1 VPEDIHDLEARDAGR
16 KQTKILIVE
25 DEEDIREI
33 LVLRLHYMGEF
44 AIREASN
51 GQEALECIAQDPP
64 DIVLLDLKLPVLDG
78 WETARRIR
86 ALPAP
91 LSHVP
96 IIAVTA
102 YAMRSDRAKASAAG
116 CDEYITKPIVD
127 FRDVQAKMERLLTCG
142 GRGELAGGIP
152 A

>member
-1 VPEDIHDLEARDAGR
+1 MQEDIHDITAREERR
-16 KQTKILIVE
+16 KQAKILVVE

-33 LVLRLHYMGEF
+33 LVLHLQHMGEF
-44 AIREASN
+44 AIREATN
-51 GQEALECIAQDPP
+51 GQEALECMAQDPP
-64 DIVLLDLKLPVLDG
+64 DVVLLDLKLPILDG

-86 ALPAP
+86 TLPAP
-91 LSHVP
+91 LSQVP
-96 IIAVTA
+96 IIAITA

-127 FRDVQAKMERLLTCG
+127 FREVQAKMERLLTCG
-142 GRGELAGGIP
+142 GRGELASGIP